1 MLLALTCLGLAAAA
15 HAQTNSKAT
24 LDSSETVFT
33 VLAAINRCGYDQE
46 LAASDP
52 VRDAIRR
59 EVDIAADATPAAADV
74 SRSMCGFYHDHRP
87 DDPARNL
94 AQYVSLAL
102 NLNAAPALTPKLK
115 EADLPPDAG
124 YVVGF
129 APLVKQFYD
138 QTKLHDIWL
147 RHRPEYE
154 KLVDGYHE
162 PLQKLIFTT
171 DIYFRLP
178 LSGYQ
183 NSQFVIL
190 IEPLGAPSQ
199 ANARNYGTDYT
210 VVVSPTATELKLDQI
225 KHTYLHYLLDD
236 LASHHFS
243 SLKRLEPMLESVRS
257 APMEESFKGD
267 IALLVT
273 ESLIRAVEARTS
285 GDKKVPEEI
294 RQQAVN
300 SAVKEGFVLTRY
312 FYDQLPAFE
321 KGDIGLRQA
330 YAPMLDAINVDV
342 QRKFAAT
349 LQFSGKPAPDVVSL
363 GSKPGRDILLVT
375 AERRL
380 GEGDPG
386 AADRLAQQAL
396 ETKQGDPGRAWFIRA
411 QAASVSR
418 KMDEAIEGFEKTL
431 QSTQEIRLVGWSH
444 VYLGRILDLR
454 EEREDAVKHYQAALI
469 AADTIPEIRA
479 AAQRGLD
486 HPYEPPQS
494 AQKDRKPEEKDKE
507 KDKEKK

>member
-1 MLLALTCLGLAAAA
+1 MASA
-15 HAQTNSKAT
+15 HAQSTSKAT
-24 LDSSETVFT
+24 LDSSETVFV
-33 VLAAINRCGYDQE
+33 VLTAINHCGYDQE

-52 VRDAIRR
+52 VREAIRR
-59 EVDIAADATPAAADV
+59 EVTQAVENTAGATDV

-102 NLNAAPALTPKLK
+102 NLNPAPLLTSKLK
-115 EADLPPDAG
+115 EADLPPDAS

-138 QTKLHDIWL
+138 QAKLHDIWL
-147 RHRPEYE
+147 RHQPEYE

-162 PLQKLIFTT
+162 PLQKLIFSS

-178 LSGYQ
+178 ISGYQ
-183 NSQFVIL
+183 ASHFVIL
-190 IEPLGAPSQ
+190 IEPMTAPSQ
-199 ANARNYGTDYT
+199 ANARNYGEDYT

-225 KHTYLHYLLDD
+225 KHTYLHYTLDD
-236 LASHHFS
+236 LASHHYS
-243 SLKRLEPMLESVRS
+243 SLKRLEPMLDSVRS
-257 APMEESFKGD
+257 APMEDSFKGD

-321 KGDIGLRQA
+321 KSDAGLRQT
-330 YAPMLDAINVDV
+330 YTSWLDAINVDA

-380 GEGDPG
+380 SEGDPP
-386 AADRLAQQAL
+386 AADRLAAQAL

-411 QAASVSR
+411 QAASASR
-418 KMDEAIEGFEKTL
+418 KMEEAITAFEKTL
-431 QSTQEIRLVGWSH
+431 QSTQEVRLVGWSH
-444 VYLGRILDLR
+444 IYLGRILDIR
-454 EEREDAVKHYQAALI
+454 EERDAAVKHYQAALV
-469 AADTIPEIRA
+469 AADTLPEIRA

-486 HPYEPPQS
+486 HAYEPPS
-494 AQKDRKPEEKDKE
+494 AAGRAHPPEDKKPEDRKPDDKKPEEKK
-507 KDKEKK
+507 